1 MQSVVDMF
9 DETPNDLLN
18 GANSVLEPSDCSVDT
33 PLFTTQGEI
42 VPESQQRLQC
52 DLGQQMGRCPVAPE
66 NQNAAGPMPGGNY
79 VGNIF
84 DGSSP
89 SPTAR
94 PQLFLPLDQ
103 PKQCAFSGAEDQA
116 SSSSAAPDYRQ
127 SISCRY
133 PLLGSN
139 NPPTWRALNRPG
151 DFGPESALTT
161 TSDALLFAN
170 GISVQQ
176 HPYDLSMYTP
186 ILIR

>member
-1 MQSVVDMF
+1 MQSAVDMF

-18 GANSVLEPSDCSVDT
+18 GANSVLELSDCSLDI

-42 VPESQQRLQC
+42 VAESQQRLQC
-52 DLGQQMGRCPVAPE
+52 DLGQHMGRCPD
-66 NQNAAGPMPGGNY
+66 NHNAAGPMPGGNY

-94 PQLFLPLDQ
+94 PQPFLPLDQ
-103 PKQCAFSGAEDQA
+103 PKQCAFSGAGDQG

-139 NPPTWRALNRPG
+139 NPPTWRDLSRPD

-161 TSDALLFAN
+161 TSDGFLFPN

-176 HPYDLSMYTP
+176 PPYDLSMYTL